1 MLLQH
6 GETIENHPQILREY
20 QQALITRQDRIDA
33 LYNEIKL
40 IKNLRVN

>member
-6 GETIENHPQILREY
+6 GETFENYPQILEEY
-20 QQALITRQDRIDA
+20 KQALVMRNERIDA

-40 IKNLRVN
+40 IKNLKV